1 MPVRFLSQEW
11 VTELRE
17 RLNASDSF
25 RERAA
30 GARATIQQ
38 VITGT
43 PEGDRSYWLR
53 IEDGQVD
60 MGLGE
65 AEHPDAVITQDYET
79 AAQMARS
86 EINPVSAFMSGRLK
100 INGSMMLLMQLQGA
114 LAELPRAI
122 AEMDVDY

>member
-1 MPVRFLSQEW
+1 VSVRFLSDEW
-11 VTELRE
+11 VEELKQ
-17 RLNASDSF
+17 RLNASESF
-25 RERAA
+25 RTAA
-30 GARATIQQ
+30 GGARATIQQ
-38 VITGT
+38 IITGT

-53 IEDGQVD
+53 IEDGRVD
-60 MGLGE
+60 MGLGQ

-86 EINPVSAFMSGRLK
+86 EINPVSAFMTGRLK

-114 LAELPRAI
+114 LAELPKAI